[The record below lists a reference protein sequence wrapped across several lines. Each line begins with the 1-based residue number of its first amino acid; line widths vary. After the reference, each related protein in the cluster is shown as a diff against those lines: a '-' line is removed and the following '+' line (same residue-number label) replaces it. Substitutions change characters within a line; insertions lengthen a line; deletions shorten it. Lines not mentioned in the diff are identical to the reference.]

1 MWSLIEGYKRGLAR
15 EIQAEKLERKL
26 GIKKKGMRVRR
37 EEETKKFWAVFSG
50 YKLFLPMVRNPADES
65 LK

>member
-1 MWSLIEGYKRGLAR
+1 M
-15 EIQAEKLERKL
+15 
-26 GIKKKGMRVRR
+26 RR